1 MSAARTA
8 APVLRRGRTGTRV
21 KAAVLVVLALAAGVA
36 GLVAGPAVTTAD
48 VAEVFAGGGDP
59 LARHIV
65 LNLRLPR
72 ALVALTAGACLAL
85 AGLVL
90 QSALRNPL
98 AGPEVTGVTPGR
110 CSGRS
115 PRPGSAWPAGS
126 RRPPWWWPPASVA
139 APGPGC
145 SGCSPGGSGATPNRP
160 PCTASWSPPC

>member
-65 LNLRLPR
+65 LNLRDR
-72 ALVALTAGACLAL
+72 K
-85 AGLVL
+85 
-90 QSALRNPL
+90 
-98 AGPEVTGVTPGR
+98 
-110 CSGRS
+110 
-115 PRPGSAWPAGS
+115 
-126 RRPPWWWPPASVA
+126 SVV
-139 APGPGC
+139 
-145 SGCSPGGSGATPNRP
+145 
-160 PCTASWSPPC
+160 